1 MSEVL
6 NTTATA
12 GLSPTVQNYYDKKLI
27 RDMKPR
33 LVHYQYGQKRPIP
46 RGSGKT
52 VNFRKMTPF
61 APITTALG
69 EGVVPPGQ
77 EMAMTEITA
86 TVAQYGG
93 YVKIT
98 DMLDLTAIDPMK
110 TEAQELMSDQ
120 GGLSVDHIVRDAML
134 LGSNDQEAGGHAYR
148 YKITSTN
155 ILTTTEIRKAVR
167 TLKNNKARPF
177 MRNGKPYFIAIVSP
191 NSTYDLQSD
200 ALWQGVGQYQDK
212 EAIFSGEIGR
222 LFGVIF
228 VETTEAA
235 TIKAENL
242 TAAARNLTVAS
253 WTDGTK
259 TLVVDEAISQAE
271 AAALKGRKILI
282 SDEGTTGKPQFYAT
296 ITSATAGAAG
306 SAAIVLTQNQS
317 ALGVTPADNDILYPG
332 EAGAGGIDL
341 EATLVFGQDAYGVVD
356 IENGGNVQLIVKGP
370 GSAGTAD
377 PLNQFSTV
385 GWKVKAMCAKILQD
399 GWLVRIEHA
408 VSG

>member
-1 MSEVL
+1 
-6 NTTATA
+6 
-12 GLSPTVQNYYDKKLI
+12 
-27 RDMKPR
+27 
-33 LVHYQYGQKRPIP
+33 
-46 RGSGKT
+46 
-52 VNFRKMTPF
+52 
-61 APITTALG
+61 
-69 EGVVPPGQ
+69 
-77 EMAMTEITA
+77 MTEITA

-98 DMLDLTAIDPMK
+98 DMLDLTAIDPIK
-110 TEAQELMSDQ
+110 TEAQELMADQ

-134 LGSNDQEAGGHAYR
+134 LGTNDQVAGGHDYR
-148 YKITSTN
+148 YEITPTN

-200 ALWQGVGQYQDK
+200 ALWQGVAQYQDK

-259 TLVVDEAISQAE
+259 TLVVDEAISAAE
-271 AAALKGRKILI
+271 AAALAGRKILI

-296 ITSATAGAAG
+296 IASATAGSAG
-306 SAAIVLTQNQS
+306 SASIVLTQNQS
-317 ALGVTPADNDILYPG
+317 ALGVTPADGDILYPG
-332 EAGAGGIDL
+332 EAGASGIDL

>member
-12 GLSPTVQNYYDKKLI
+12 GLAPTVQTYYDKKLI

-69 EGVVPPGQ
+69 EGVVPAGQ
-77 EMAMTEITA
+77 EMAMTELTA

-134 LGSNDQEAGGHAYR
+134 LGTNDQAAGGHDYR
-148 YKITSTN
+148 YEITSTN

-235 TIKAENL
+235 TIKAANL

-259 TLVVDEAISQAE
+259 TLVVDEAISEAE
-271 AAALKGRKILI
+271 AAALAGRKILI

-296 ITSATAGAAG
+296 IASATAGGAG
-306 SAAIVLTQNQS
+306 SAAIVLTQKQA

>member
-1 MSEVL
+1 MSEVI
-6 NTTATA
+6 NTTATS
-12 GLSPTVQNYYDKKLI
+12 GLAPTVQTYYDKKLI

-33 LVHYQYGQKRPIP
+33 LVHYQYGQKRSIP

-61 APITTALG
+61 AAITTALG
-69 EGVVPPGQ
+69 EGVVPTGQ
-77 EMAMTEITA
+77 EMAMTELTA
-86 TVAQYGG
+86 TVAQYGSF
-93 YVKIT
+93 VKIT
-98 DMLDLTAIDPMK
+98 DMLDMTAIDPMK
-110 TEAQELMSDQ
+110 TEAQELMADQ
-120 GGLSVDHIVRDAML
+120 GGLSVDHIVRAAML
-134 LGSNDQEAGGHAYR
+134 LGTNDQVAGAHDYR
-148 YKITSTN
+148 YEAISTN

-200 ALWQGVGQYQDK
+200 TLWQGVGQYQDK

-235 TIKAENL
+235 TIEAANL

-259 TLVVDEAISQAE
+259 TLVVDEAITEAE
-271 AAALKGRKILI
+271 ATALAGRKLLI

-296 ITSATAGAAG
+296 IASATAGAAG

-317 ALGVTPADNDILYPG
+317 ALGVTPADGDVLYPG

-399 GWLVRIEHA
+399 GWMVRIEHA
-408 VSG
+408 VSA